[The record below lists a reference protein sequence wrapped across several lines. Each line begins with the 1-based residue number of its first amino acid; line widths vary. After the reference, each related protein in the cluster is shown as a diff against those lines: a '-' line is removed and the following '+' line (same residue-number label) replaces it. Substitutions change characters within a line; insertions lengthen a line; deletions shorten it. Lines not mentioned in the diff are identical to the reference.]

1 MTQTEAPRPF
11 NEDLR
16 AKTVVKTGFTE
27 TPNTRIFDIY
37 CELAKDIS
45 KFKIATFSLFDSNE
59 QCSIAKSGDK
69 NFKKGTKSPRDEF
82 NICTYVLLN
91 NEPLIIRDIWNDPV
105 WKKHPKALDKT
116 SMRGYAGF
124 PVINKDNYA
133 LGTLCLQNPEPI
145 TISPK
150 KIFLMKEIAS
160 NISLLLDTQIEQ
172 KEATA
177 EKFINVL
184 SYFHTHYDFLTILD
198 IKHYLMAICDLNF
211 DYNQG
216 SNLVKAGLIE
226 IGNDKMP
233 SLSIEGKKLKNV
245 LDLKTKQIK
254 KIKLR
259 GNEATNVLDEMLSKI
274 E

>member
-1 MTQTEAPRPF
+1 MTKKKAPRPF

-16 AKTVVKTGFTE
+16 AKTVIKTGFIESPKTK
-27 TPNTRIFDIY
+27 IFDIY
-37 CELAKDIS
+37 CELAKNIS
-45 KFKIATFSLFDSNE
+45 KFKVATFSLFDSNE

-69 NFKKGTKSPRDEF
+69 NFKKGTRSPRDQF
-82 NICTYVLLN
+82 NICTYVLLK
-91 NEPLIIRDIWNDPV
+91 NEPLIIKDIWNDPV
-105 WKKHPKALDKT
+105 WKNHPKALEKT

-124 PVINKDNYA
+124 PIINKDNYA

-145 TISPK
+145 KISPK

-177 EKFINVL
+177 EKFINIL
-184 SYFHTHYDFLTILD
+184 SYFSTNYEFLTIKD
-198 IKHYLMAICDLNF
+198 IKHYFMTICELDY
-211 DYNQG
+211 DYNQE
-216 SNLVKAGLIE
+216 SNLFKAGLVE
-226 IGNDKMP
+226 IGKDQIP
-233 SLSIEGKKLKNV
+233 TLSLKGKELKNI

-259 GNEATNVLDEMLSKI
+259 GNEATEVLDDMLSKI

>member
-1 MTQTEAPRPF
+1 MTKTKAPRPF

-16 AKTVVKTGFTE
+16 AKTVIKTGFTE
-27 TPNTRIFDIY
+27 TPKTKIFDIY
-37 CELAKDIS
+37 CDLAKNIS
-45 KFKIATFSLFDSNE
+45 KFKVATFSLFDSNE

-69 NFKKGTKSPRDEF
+69 SFKQGTKSPRDKF

-91 NEPLIIRDIWNDPV
+91 NEPLIIKDIWNDPV
-105 WKKHPKALDKT
+105 WKHHPKAVDKT

-145 TISPK
+145 EISAK
-150 KIFLMKEIAS
+150 KISLMKEIAS

-172 KEATA
+172 KEVTA
-177 EKFINVL
+177 EKFINIL
-184 SYFHTHYDFLTILD
+184 SYFNTNYDFFTLMD
-198 IKHYLMAICDLNF
+198 IKHFLMAVCGLDF

-216 SNLVKAGLIE
+216 INLIKAGLIV
-226 IGNDKMP
+226 IGKDKT
-233 SLSIEGKKLKNV
+233 LTLTLKGIELKNI
-245 LDLKTKQIK
+245 LDLNTKQIK